1 MKLLDHFYPPLSN
14 ECEWPSVHGTWV
26 TTILQRLNGA
36 VLSDRFAA
44 RSQVHVGTQVEIDV
58 AAEEKQANG
67 SDPANGHGGH
77 DSMSADGG
85 VATRTRLYTPPEPA
99 LAEVVAIADADLF
112 EVQVFK
118 QEGGW
123 RLVAAIELVSPAN
136 KDRPSSRRAF
146 ARKCGSYL
154 QRGVSVV
161 VVDVVTE
168 RQANLHSGLIEVLH
182 LPDEFEWSTPT
193 GLSVVA
199 YRTVRVK
206 EQVRLDVWPHALSV
220 GAELP
225 TVPLWLAADLAVPL
239 ELDLTYAAA
248 CKSLRLA

>member
-1 MKLLDHFYPPLSN
+1 MKLLDHFHPPLSN

-44 RSQVHVGTQVEIDV
+44 RSQVHAGTQVEIDV
-58 AAEEKQANG
+58 AAEEKQPTG
-67 SDPANGHGGH
+67 VEPANGHGGH
-77 DSMSADGG
+77 GTMAAEGG
-85 VATRTRLYTPPEPA
+85 VATRTRLYVPPDPA
-99 LAEVVAIADADLF
+99 LAAVAAFADADLF
-112 EVQVFK
+112 EVQVLK
-118 QEGGW
+118 QDGGW

-161 VVDVVTE
+161 VVDIVTV
-168 RQANLHSGLIEVLH
+168 RTANLHAALIEVLH
-182 LPDEFEWSTPT
+182 LSDEFEWDAPS
-193 GLSVVA
+193 GLSAVA

-206 EQVRLDVWPHALSV
+206 DQVRLDVWPHVLSV